1 MHLLA
6 ASFGLGG
13 LSWNLM
19 KLHAIAAKLH
29 AISAT
34 FWNSSQ
40 ENIYS
45 FYLPPF
51 FKPLKMA
58 SEWKETYKEDETSD
72 GYEIMLLL
80 QS

>member
-1 MHLLA
+1 
-6 ASFGLGG
+6 
-13 LSWNLM
+13 M